1 MTMSTQCSVSGKI
14 ITLLLLASLSAPGT
28 VLAASNVTTELAA
41 PTSQKEPARSS
52 IQENNS
58 ATTGNPDKLL
68 SQLHRAIP
76 QLDQALIIFASANG
90 FIIACGLLLAFFKTR
105 LHTQSTGTLASLRA
119 GQRTTRDTTS
129 AMRDSE
135 TA

>member
-14 ITLLLLASLSAPGT
+14 ITLLLLASLTAPGT
-28 VLAASNVTTELAA
+28 VLAASNVTTESAA
-41 PTSQKEPARSS
+41 PASQNEPARSS

-58 ATTGNPDKLL
+58 ITANSDNLL

-76 QLDQALIIFASANG
+76 QLDQALIIFTSVNG

-105 LHTQSTGTLASLRA
+105 LHTQSTDTLATLRA
-119 GQRTTRDTTS
+119 GRRTTRDTTS
-129 AMRDSE
+129 AMQDSE